1 MAAPAVRPESA
12 ALTVSG
18 SYRIDQRI
26 QGAAAFAPGQTVT
39 GSLPASLESFR
50 ATHGTLE
57 EAAEAFREARRVCDA
72 ALAESAAAATLPDLG
87 LDGLASKQV
96 GARLGVAQEPVLLLL
111 EPLAVGALGAELCLR
126 TRPTR
131 RQETGFARPEP
142 VERLAGSS
150 CSPKTGIQGCSPS
163 QRPAAAGSK
172 NR

>member
-1 MAAPAVRPESA
+1 MRKTPSRGAGWLAAPAVRPESA

-96 GARLGVAQEPVLLLL
+96 GARLESRKNP
-111 EPLAVGALGAELCLR
+111 
-126 TRPTR
+126 
-131 RQETGFARPEP
+131 F
-142 VERLAGSS
+142 SS
-150 CSPKTGIQGCSPS
+150 SSSHSPS
-163 QRPAAAGSK
+163 ALSAPSCA
-172 NR
+172 